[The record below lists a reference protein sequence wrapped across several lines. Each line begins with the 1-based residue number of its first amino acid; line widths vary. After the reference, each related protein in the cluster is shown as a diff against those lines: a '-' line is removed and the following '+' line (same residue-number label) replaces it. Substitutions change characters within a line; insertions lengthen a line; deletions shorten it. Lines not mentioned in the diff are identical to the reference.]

1 MREISRMSKTLATL
15 RKWSVFSALTTP
27 QQWLLSSEVRDRQWV
42 PNRIC
47 HQPQGGS
54 ETAPQRPHRLQQ
66 SASLSLHQFF
76 SQFVQMSNLLTTW
89 RHASLS
95 LITNILVSHCL
106 SFHFEPCTLLCP
118 NSMHLAQLWLFESP
132 AKFCWMAQH
141 SRFGSENRA
150 SQNFMD
156 HHGSSIFP
164 TCFFFL
170 RYTGMP
176 MHAPFSDTP
185 IPLQM

>member
-95 LITNILVSHCL
+95 LITNILVSHGLQYPSISSLAPSCAQIRCTWRSSGCL
-106 SFHFEPCTLLCP
+106 NLRRNFAGWP
-118 NSMHLAQLWLFESP
+118 NIPDLGLKIGHPEILWII
-132 AKFCWMAQH
+132 
-141 SRFGSENRA
+141 
-150 SQNFMD
+150 MD
-156 HHGSSIFP
+156 HP
-164 TCFFFL
+164 FFQHVFFCGIIRSRL
-170 RYTGMP
+170 WT
-176 MHAPFSDTP
+176 
-185 IPLQM
+185 